1 MFISRKTRMRLI
13 SLLVLS
19 VFKESK
25 LLDNPI
31 VKKFLYDVRLIV
43 FLFWLHSNARALRN
57 VTST

>member
-1 MFISRKTRMRLI
+1 MRLI